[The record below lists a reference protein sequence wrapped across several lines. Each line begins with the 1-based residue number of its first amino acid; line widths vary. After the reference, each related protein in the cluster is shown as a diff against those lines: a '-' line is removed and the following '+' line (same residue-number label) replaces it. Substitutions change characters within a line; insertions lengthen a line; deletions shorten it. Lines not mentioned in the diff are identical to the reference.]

1 MFVVPPARPPSP
13 QLQRANPNPGAS
25 TRYDHTY
32 NGLTPSL
39 YNRHGSNDPEAMK
52 CVAEDSSITAG
63 DCTDL
68 SLLGMGMTQ
77 CCPTYVA

>member
-1 MFVVPPARPPSP
+1 MCRPATTPTTHSVP
-13 QLQRANPNPGAS
+13 S
-25 TRYDHTY
+25 TTDTD
-32 NGLTPSL
+32 
-39 YNRHGSNDPEAMK
+39 GSNDPEAMK